1 LAVESR
7 LSRDERLFN
16 VAAALSVLFW
26 AAMGLRDA
34 WLAGNAPTVRLCIV
48 ALHLC
53 VASLFL
59 FRTPLKASG
68 GRRQILL
75 AVVSFLGGA
84 VPFALAPPPH
94 TWPTY
99 AQIPFA
105 AGIILAILSLIYL
118 GRSFAILPALRE
130 IVVRGPYRIVRHPAY
145 AGELIAVTSC
155 FIAHIWWAS
164 ALAFLVSGTA
174 LVVRIRIEESL
185 LERACEYQVY
195 SGKVRFRL
203 IPGVW

>member
-1 LAVESR
+1 LVAKPE

-16 VAAALSVLFW
+16 IAAALSVFFW

-34 WLAGNAPTVRLCIV
+34 WLVGGVPTVRLCIA

-53 VASLFL
+53 VSFLFL
-59 FRTPLKASG
+59 FRAPLKASA

-75 AVVSFLGGA
+75 ALVSFLGGA

-130 IVVRGPYRIVRHPAY
+130 IVGRGPYRIVRHPAY

-155 FIAHIWWAS
+155 LIAHIWWAS
-164 ALAFLVSGTA
+164 ALAFLVSATA
-174 LVVRIRIEESL
+174 LVVRIQIEESL
-185 LERACEYQVY
+185 LERTRDYREY
-195 SGKVRFRL
+195 SAKVRFRL

>member
-1 LAVESR
+1 MAVESK

-16 VAAALSVLFW
+16 AAAALSVLFW

-34 WLAGNAPTVRLCIV
+34 LLAGGAPTVRLCIA

-53 VASLFL
+53 IGWLFL
-59 FRTPLKASG
+59 FRTPLKASA
-68 GRRQILL
+68 GRRQVLL
-75 AVVSFLGGA
+75 ALASFLGGA
-84 VPFALAPPPH
+84 VPFALAPAPH

-99 AQIPFA
+99 AQVPFA
-105 AGIILAILSLIYL
+105 VGIVLAIFSLIYL

-155 FIAHIWWAS
+155 FITHIWWAS
-164 ALAFLVSGTA
+164 VLAFLASATA

-203 IPGVW
+203 IRGVW